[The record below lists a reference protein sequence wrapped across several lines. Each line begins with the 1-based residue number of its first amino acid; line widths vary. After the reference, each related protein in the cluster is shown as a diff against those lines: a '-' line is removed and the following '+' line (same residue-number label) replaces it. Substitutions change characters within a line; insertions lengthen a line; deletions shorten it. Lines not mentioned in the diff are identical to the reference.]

1 MVWNPL
7 LAYYNVKNACFS
19 LYNGE
24 ICGFLSTF
32 VAKILNWGLCFP
44 NVDAKRRYDTERRNI
59 GARTH
64 KDLDGYELRVRFHQ
78 GRRQLVCQ
86 LQDSVGET

>member
-1 MVWNPL
+1 MNDGVGFEIKKMKIMRINDKIREFSSCQDTMEEKVIDSL
-7 LAYYNVKNACFS
+7 RQNACFS

-44 NVDAKRRYDTERRNI
+44 NVDAKRRYDTE
-59 GARTH
+59 
-64 KDLDGYELRVRFHQ
+64 
-78 GRRQLVCQ
+78 
-86 LQDSVGET
+86 